1 MGYEAAIAIAIAGA
15 SAFVVIRKLQ
25 WNARSKGLPLPPS
38 PKGLPIIGNAFDIP
52 TKFEWEVY
60 EKWGQELGSDV
71 IYANALGF
79 SLVVLNRRKAA
90 VHILE
95 TKSAATSSRPFSPM
109 VCELLGWDNIIPL
122 APNGDEYKNKRKL
135 FQQHFHPNN
144 MSLHRAGLRQSLPQL
159 LTSVLDNPGD
169 FRHANKMFM
178 VGTIVK
184 LTYGVHKKDRVEYY
198 AKLFDDALEPPM
210 RAAIPGSYLVDIFPW
225 LKYVPEWFP
234 GAGFKKEAR
243 KGKELGRRFADEPL
257 EEALKLMHSGS
268 GEPYFV
274 ATAHADA
281 DSAGGIDPNRLRF
294 IRDVGAS
301 VYSAGVETTLGTLDY
316 FYYAMS
322 VYPEV
327 QQRAQKELDEYL
339 KGEGLAD
346 FHDEPHLP
354 YITAIVRE
362 LIRWQP
368 VVPLGVAHQ
377 STEDL
382 VYDGLFIPKD
392 SIIMANQWAM
402 SLDEEEYPEPH
413 VFKPERYL
421 TPEGQLDPSA
431 PNPESIAF
439 GFGRR
444 FCPGSHI
451 ALSTMF
457 ITVSALLELFTFT
470 KVEEF
475 DPERQVKI
483 GNTRGP
489 TDFRCGITPRV
500 RNARDL
506 IQSMS

>member
-1 MGYEAAIAIAIAGA
+1 ME
-15 SAFVVIRKLQ
+15 
-25 WNARSKGLPLPPS
+25 
-38 PKGLPIIGNAFDIP
+38 
-52 TKFEWEVY
+52 
-60 EKWGQELGSDV
+60 
-71 IYANALGF
+71 
-79 SLVVLNRRKAA
+79 
-90 VHILE
+90 
-95 TKSAATSSRPFSPM
+95 
-109 VCELLGWDNIIPL
+109 CEEQRLAWDNVIPL
-122 APNGDEYKNKRKL
+122 ANGEEYKNKRKL

-144 MSLHRAGLRQSLPQL
+144 MSLHRAGVRQSLPQL

-169 FRHANKMFM
+169 FRRANKMFM
-178 VGTIVK
+178 IGTIVK
-184 LTYGVHKKDRVEYY
+184 LTYGVQKQDRVEYY

-243 KGKELGRRFADEPL
+243 EGKELGRRFADEPL
-257 EEALKLMHSGS
+257 EEALKLMVISQTFTMLHSGN

-281 DSAGGIDPNRLRF
+281 DSAG
-294 IRDVGAS
+294 
-301 VYSAGVETTLGTLDY
+301 AGVETTVGTLDY
-316 FYYAMS
+316 FYYTMTE
-322 VYPEV
+322 YPEV
-327 QQRAQKELDEYL
+327 QTRAQNELDEYL
-339 KGEGLAD
+339 QGQGLAD
-346 FHDEPHLP
+346 FHDQPHLP
-354 YITAIVRE
+354 YITAIVKE
-362 LIRWQP
+362 LLRWQP
-368 VVPLGVAHQ
+368 VVPLGIAHQ

-421 TPEGQLDPSA
+421 TPDGQLDPSA

-475 DPERQVKI
+475 DPKRQVKS
-483 GNTRGP
+483 GTSTR
-489 TDFRCGITPRV
+489 
-500 RNARDL
+500 
-506 IQSMS
+506 